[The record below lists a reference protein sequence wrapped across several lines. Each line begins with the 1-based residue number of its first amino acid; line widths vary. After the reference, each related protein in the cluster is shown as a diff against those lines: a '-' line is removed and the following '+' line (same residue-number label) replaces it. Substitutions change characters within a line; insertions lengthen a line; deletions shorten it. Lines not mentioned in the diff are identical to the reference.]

1 MTMKS
6 FKYFTYI
13 ILLTWSFGTINVR
26 AEAPVVDLGKA
37 AQLGEGLEVD
47 SDEPVVI
54 KSSFHRDEPLDQ
66 RILRLERQ
74 ITNLTEMNLATKL
87 ERIQEE
93 LQQLRGQLE
102 VQGHELAQLKEQQRN
117 FYQDLDKRINN
128 LQPETNDGTKSEGKH
143 TTNTS
148 ASREVKDNNQLLSS
162 NDTNNQKELQAY
174 ETAFNLLNKKQ
185 YDKAVNA
192 FQTFVKTYPK
202 SNHAANAHYWLGE
215 IFYLKG
221 KSDLAR
227 KEFQVIVTNYPSNP
241 KTADALLKLALVAM
255 DTENY
260 SKARQ
265 YLLKIQKQFPNTTA
279 AKVASLRLKEIKD
292 KL

>member
-13 ILLTWSFGTINVR
+13 ILLTWSFGTLNVR
-26 AEAPVVDLGKA
+26 AEAPVVDLGKT
-37 AQLGEGLEVD
+37 AQLEEGLEVD
-47 SDEPVVI
+47 SDEPVAI
-54 KSSFHRDEPLDQ
+54 KSSFFHRGEPLDQ

-102 VQGHELAQLKEQQRN
+102 VQGHELTQLKEQQRN

-128 LQPETNDGTKSEGKH
+128 LLPETSDETKSEGKH
-143 TTNTS
+143 TLS
-148 ASREVKDNNQLLSS
+148 ASSDVKDNNTLLSS
-162 NDTNNQKELQAY
+162 NDTNKQKELQAY

-185 YDKAVNA
+185 YNRAVNA
-192 FQTFVKTYPK
+192 FQSFVKTYPK

-221 KSDLAR
+221 KSDLAS

-260 SKARQ
+260 SKAQQ